1 MLVDG
6 DCFYTT
12 DIVGMYREVSAT
24 HNATFTFHDTQQ
36 KPIYSYVTVDGSADD
51 VVDIREKVKISDHAN
66 TGCYCFRN
74 GAELERYCV
83 SIIDAGVMQLSQVRK
98 SCEWAVFVS
107 SRIFTTKPSLTGVLV
122 LTPPTTISL
131 QISLIKGSE
140 GRVLHQWGDKGNA
153 QRRRAVSHAE
163 TRTGRFPRAGH
174 PGAGAGLLS

>member
-12 DIVGMYREVSAT
+12 DIVSLYREVSAT

-36 KPIYSYVTVDGSADD
+36 KPIYSYVTVDGNADD

-83 SIIDAGVMQLSQVRK
+83 GIIDAGVMQLSQVR
-98 SCEWAVFVS
+98 E
-107 SRIFTTKPSLTGVLV
+107 L
-122 LTPPTTISL
+122 
-131 QISLIKGSE
+131 
-140 GRVLHQWGDKGNA
+140 
-153 QRRRAVSHAE
+153 
-163 TRTGRFPRAGH
+163 
-174 PGAGAGLLS
+174 